1 MFTSTQIHHL
11 ALPPY
16 CGGYKTNEDRLNL
29 AKIVFVLMVL
39 VGGLMFVSFTG
50 CEVDPPRVQPTPDLI
65 PVAVDSLEVP
75 PQEAPKTEEGP
86 NVPSV
91 SDSVLAPSPPPVPTG
106 TSDGDSGLRDSLSP
120 ADTAPT
126 PVVHVTR
133 KVEVVNEAQIVD
145 ITDGVPEG
153 FKLRRNDVLRFTDP
167 PHADDGVRALAKRRF
182 GYGGAYSGYGT
193 GEVRFTVRKKGSLPR
208 DVGRFCSKGLEL
220 GFKSPG
226 EFFLKDGQQEK
237 TRRAVRTDEQGTCL
251 ATYILGPFER
261 REFPDAGPLTVVM
274 EVVPRIRARDADF
287 DAQVRLMFT
296 PADGSGWCIFHI
308 QKDGAMSGKC
318 NTR

>member
-1 MFTSTQIHHL
+1 VFTSTQIHHL

-91 SDSVLAPSPPPVPTG
+91 PDSVLAPSPPPVP
-106 TSDGDSGLRDSLSP
+106 
-120 ADTAPT
+120 DTAPT

-133 KVEVVNEAQIVD
+133 KVEVVRGEEDLVD
-145 ITDGVPEG
+145 VTDGVPEG
-153 FKLRRNDVLRFTDP
+153 LKLRRNDVLRFTDP
-167 PHADDGVRALAKRRF
+167 PHADDGVRALAKGRF

-208 DVGRFCSKGLEL
+208 DVSRFCSEGLEL

-226 EFFLKDGQQEK
+226 EFFLKDGQHEK
-237 TRRAVRTDEQGTCL
+237 TLRAVRTDEQGTCL

-261 REFPDAGPLTVVM
+261 PEFPDAGPLTVVM

-308 QKDGAMSGKC
+308 QKDGVLSGKC
-318 NTR
+318 NERG